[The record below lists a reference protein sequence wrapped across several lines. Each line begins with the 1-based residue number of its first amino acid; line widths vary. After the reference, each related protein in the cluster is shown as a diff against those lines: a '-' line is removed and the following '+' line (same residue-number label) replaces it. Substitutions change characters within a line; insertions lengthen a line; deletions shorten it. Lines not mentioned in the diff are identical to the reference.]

1 MDFFYTFLV
10 FLHIVG
16 AAALLGGWLATFRD
30 STVGFWQHVGAW
42 IQLITGLLLVGLAEM
57 TAGDDGAGVNHLKI
71 GIKLVVL
78 LVILVAAI
86 IGRRKVKRHEPVST
100 GLAHS
105 VGGLTLVNVA
115 LAVFW

>member
-16 AAALLGGWLATFRD
+16 AAALLGGWLATFRNP
-30 STVGFWQHVGAW
+30 TVGYWQHVGAW

-57 TAGDDGAGVNHLKI
+57 TAGEDGAGLNHLKI
-71 GIKLVVL
+71 GIKLVIL
-78 LVILVAAI
+78 LVILVAAV
-86 IGRRKVKRHEPVST
+86 IGRRKAKRNETVST

>member
-1 MDFFYTFLV
+1 MDFFYAFLV
-10 FLHIVG
+10 FLHIVVE
-16 AAALLGGWLATFRD
+16 AALLGGWLATFRD
-30 STVGFWQHVGAW
+30 PTVGFWQHVGAW

>member
-16 AAALLGGWLATFRD
+16 AAALLGGWLAAFRTP
-30 STVGFWQHVGAW
+30 TVGYWQHVGAW
-42 IQLITGLLLVGLAEM
+42 IQLVTGILLVGLAEM
-57 TAGDDGAGVNHLKI
+57 TAGDDGAGLNHLKI
-71 GIKLVVL
+71 GIKLVIL
-78 LVILVAAI
+78 LVILVAAVL
-86 IGRRKVKRHEPVST
+86 GRRKVKRDEPVSK

-115 LAVFW
+115 IAVFW

>member
-16 AAALLGGWLATFRD
+16 AGALLGGWLATFRAP
-30 STVGFWQHVGAW
+30 TVGYWQHVGAW
-42 IQLITGLLLVGLAEM
+42 IQLVTGILLVGLAEM
-57 TAGDDGAGVNHLKI
+57 TAGDDGAGLNHLKI
-71 GIKLVVL
+71 GLKLLIVV
-78 LVILVAAI
+78 VIVVAAV
-86 IGRRKVKRHEPVST
+86 IGRRKITRDAPVST